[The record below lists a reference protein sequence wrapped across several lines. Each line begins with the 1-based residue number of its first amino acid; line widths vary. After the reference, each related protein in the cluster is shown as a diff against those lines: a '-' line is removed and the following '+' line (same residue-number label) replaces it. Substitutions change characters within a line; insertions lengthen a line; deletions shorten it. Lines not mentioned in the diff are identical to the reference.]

1 MKEITIL
8 NRKVP
13 FIAIIIAFLVIGT
26 ASAAVIQHYA
36 VMEGD
41 VTINSPITVSI
52 DGTPVILGEAHTLV
66 IDDISIPPTI
76 SETLEFNNTH
86 GSPVD
91 VSLFWILYEADAPY
105 PDMDADTS
113 YWIYDNVET
122 HPVRV
127 GISTYE
133 VSLDIP
139 SYMIGNH
146 KFRIEVNPVF

>member
-1 MKEITIL
+1 MKEITIFK
-8 NRKVP
+8 RKVP
-13 FIAIIIAFLVIGT
+13 FITILIALLVIGT

-41 VTINSPITVSI
+41 VTINSPITVSV
-52 DGTPVILGEAHTLV
+52 DGTVINLGEPHTLV
-66 IDDISIPPTI
+66 IDAISTPCTI
-76 SETLEFNNTH
+76 REILEFNNTH

-91 VSLFWILYEADAPY
+91 VSLFWILYESGEIY
-105 PDMDADTS
+105 PDLDASTS
-113 YWIYDNVET
+113 HWVYDNVQTYSVQE
-122 HPVRV
+122 

-133 VSLDIP
+133 VILEIP

>member
-1 MKEITIL
+1 MKEITIFK
-8 NRKVP
+8 RKVP
-13 FIAIIIAFLVIGT
+13 FITILIALLVIGT
-26 ASAAVIQHYA
+26 ASAALIQHYA
-36 VMEGD
+36 LMEGD
-41 VTINSPITVSI
+41 VTINSPITVSV
-52 DGTPVILGEAHTLV
+52 DGTVVDLGEPHTLDAEIV
-66 IDDISIPPTI
+66 TTPDTI

-91 VSLFWILYEADAPY
+91 VSLFWILYESGETY
-105 PDMDADTS
+105 PDLNAETS

-122 HPVRV
+122 YPVEV

-133 VSLDIP
+133 VILEIP